1 MDKTVP
7 AAEANRRF
15 SEILRG
21 TRDGNSYVV
30 TSHGKPVARI
40 APVGEDGKAA
50 LSRAALLRRLKR
62 QSVSRIGRWRRDE
75 LYKE

>member
-1 MDKTVP
+1 MDKTIS

-21 TRDGNSYVV
+21 TRDGQTYVV

-40 APVGEDGKAA
+40 APAGEVQDAA
-50 LSRAALLRRLKR
+50 RRAALLRRLKN
-62 QSVSRIGRWRRDE
+62 QPASRKTRRWKRDE
-75 LYKE
+75 LYED